1 MPGGSFRSHSSFQTR
16 DLSRR
21 ELQHPWPFCSLTMSQ
36 TFHTE
41 QFYYRMLTWWPTEE
55 KLNHCSSSS
64 PRVWTKRRPNIHFL
78 SFSRFYSLIAAP
90 LHKTQIMCKRGVTEE
105 KEELKL
111 SSRGDFGVKVLLQRR
126 SRGYRCSVCLWWLH
140 DHHLRNAAD
149 NQELQE
155 LLSHS
160 AAFSLSVEGWLK
172 AQQLCWWQA
181 VVTTSTEHQHSS
193 TNKWEECV
201 CIKASEWPVKADLKE
216 LLLATATSPGFH
228 VQADPEKLVDAL
240 VSIRPDRWTPQKTIN
255 QSTLLHYTKV
265 HCTKTS
271 HWLQV
276 SYKVDLKVVFRLR
289 WHEGHGDRMKPSG
302 SSTWNNPQA
311 DTDKLTCPKNER
323 C

>member
-1 MPGGSFRSHSSFQTR
+1 MTLLFPHNESNISHWAVLLQNV
-16 DLSRR
+16 DLMTNRGKAQP
-21 ELQHPWPFCSLTMSQ
+21 LQQQLPQSLDKKETKHPFP
-36 TFHTE
+36 
-41 QFYYRMLTWWPTEE
+41 
-55 KLNHCSSSS
+55 
-64 PRVWTKRRPNIHFL
+64 
-78 SFSRFYSLIAAP
+78 LIFKVLFTYAAP
-90 LHKTQIMCKRGVTEE
+90 LHKTQIMCKRGVTEK

-126 SRGYRCSVCLWWLH
+126 SRSYRCSVCLWWLH
-140 DHHLRNAAD
+140 DHHLRNTAD

-201 CIKASEWPVKADLKE
+201 CIKASEWPVKADLRE

>member
-126 SRGYRCSVCLWWLH
+126 SRSYRCSVCLWWLH

-201 CIKASEWPVKADLKE
+201 HKSIWVTSQSWFEGASFSNSNISRLSCPSRPREAGGCLGLHQTRPLD
-216 LLLATATSPGFH
+216 SPEDH
-228 VQADPEKLVDAL
+228 
-240 VSIRPDRWTPQKTIN
+240 
-255 QSTLLHYTKV
+255 
-265 HCTKTS
+265 
-271 HWLQV
+271 
-276 SYKVDLKVVFRLR
+276 
-289 WHEGHGDRMKPSG
+289 
-302 SSTWNNPQA
+302 
-311 DTDKLTCPKNER
+311 
-323 C
+323 